1 MTMKW
6 FSATSNDA
14 GAERRT
20 WSYKQQA
27 VAFLGLV
34 VVGFILTTVGCSN
47 ESKTVANKQS
57 TPSLIPTPTPPP
69 ATPVQVAVQPPAAK
83 KPARRHVSQTVTYS
97 DPTYGVSFQYPR
109 KYTLKVGEQAKEE
122 SVGSGSVV
130 MDFIQPGGLNV
141 VAVEMPKNSYPGTD
155 FGTAFF
161 NVSVHKDLN
170 ETQCSQ
176 FAFSKDSSE
185 EGKVTATKE
194 KLGTREFGVV
204 EDAGGKLTQQ
214 DAKYYH
220 LFENG
225 ACYEFVLGMGTSQH
239 ETADGIKTVDRDAVF
254 NKLEKILATVK
265 IEPVKAPEVA
275 TTTAAP
281 EPEKKNQ

>member
-1 MTMKW
+1 MKW
-6 FSATSNDA
+6 FSATSNNA
-14 GAERRT
+14 GAECRT

-34 VVGFILTTVGCSN
+34 VVGFILATIGCSN
-47 ESKTVANKQS
+47 ESKPVANKQS
-57 TPSLIPTPTPPP
+57 APSLIPTPTPPP

-83 KPARRHVSQTVTYS
+83 KPARLHVSQTVTYS
-97 DPTYGVSFQYPR
+97 DPTNGVSFQYPR
-109 KYTLKVGEQAKEE
+109 KYSLKVGEQAKEDV
-122 SVGSGSVV
+122 S

-141 VAVEMPKNSYPGTD
+141 VAVEMPKNAYPGTD

-170 ETQCSQ
+170 ETQCGQ
-176 FAFSKDSSE
+176 FAFSKDSE
-185 EGKVTATKE
+185 DGKVTATKE
-194 KLGTREFGVV
+194 ELGTREFGVV
-204 EDAGGKLTQQ
+204 EDAGGKVMQQ
-214 DAKYYH
+214 TDARYYH

-225 ACYEFVLGMGTSQH
+225 VCYEFVLGMGTSQH

-281 EPEKKNQ
+281 EAEKTNQ